1 MFSQAKHIIHIK
13 NKHAYACVCTL
24 FKRRHLVACE
34 EETAR
39 FNTIKSPLS
48 RRNKFH

>member
-1 MFSQAKHIIHIK
+1 MHV
-13 NKHAYACVCTL
+13 YALVHKKITT
-24 FKRRHLVACE
+24 RHLVACE

-48 RRNKFH
+48 RRIKFH